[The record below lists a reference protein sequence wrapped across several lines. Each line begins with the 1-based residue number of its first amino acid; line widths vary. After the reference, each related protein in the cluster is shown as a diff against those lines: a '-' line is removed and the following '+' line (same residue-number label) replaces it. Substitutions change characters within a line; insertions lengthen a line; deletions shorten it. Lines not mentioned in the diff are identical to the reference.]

1 MGAAEKEKFGDFL
14 AVDVFKALE
23 KGGRIFN
30 DSQFRV
36 VVKRESKPEPY
47 WCAICL
53 EMNIVATGYT
63 QHQVIE
69 NLIALMAFHV
79 VDYIDNDI
87 EKDIFIPAPA
97 ELWKPFIKARKV
109 PENYFPHLPGTVKF
123 QGRNY
128 GTAYSFA

>member
-1 MGAAEKEKFGDFL
+1 MGVAEKDKFGDFL
-14 AVDVFKALE
+14 TRDVFKALN
-23 KGGRIFN
+23 KGRKIFD
-30 DSQFRV
+30 DSQFRIV
-36 VVKRESKPEPY
+36 IKRESEPEPY

-63 QHQVIE
+63 QPQVIE

-79 VDYIDNDI
+79 EDYIDNDI

-109 PENYFPHLPGTVKF
+109 PDNYFPHLPSTVKF
-123 QGRNY
+123 QARNY
-128 GTAYSFA
+128 GTAFAFA